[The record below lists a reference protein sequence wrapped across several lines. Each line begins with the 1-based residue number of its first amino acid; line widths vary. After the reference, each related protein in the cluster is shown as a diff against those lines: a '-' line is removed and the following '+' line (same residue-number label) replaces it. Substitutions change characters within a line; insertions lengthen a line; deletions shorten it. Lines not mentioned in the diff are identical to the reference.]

1 MVRSRR
7 FGMCASSI
15 CATRA
20 AEGESFRRPKSR
32 TFSGDRIETVPV
44 SRLACHV
51 RSMSVDGAEASSVVV
66 PPTLSTPVW
75 ESLPLSIRRFAAI
88 VDVPSIKAFLSVIAE
103 STDPK

>member
-1 MVRSRR
+1 MTALARKPTAATAVVLVFRSL
-7 FGMCASSI
+7 
-15 CATRA
+15 
-20 AEGESFRRPKSR
+20 KSR
-32 TFSGDRIETVPV
+32 TFSAYKISTAPV
-44 SRLACHV
+44 SRLACV
-51 RSMSVDGAEASSVVV
+51 ERSMSEDAADAVSVVV